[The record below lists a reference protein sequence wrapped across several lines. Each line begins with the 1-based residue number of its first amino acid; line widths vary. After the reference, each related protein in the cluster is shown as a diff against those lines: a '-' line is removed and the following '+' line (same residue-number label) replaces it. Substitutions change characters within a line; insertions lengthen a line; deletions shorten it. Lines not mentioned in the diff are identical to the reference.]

1 MHFKKG
7 MEVVW
12 MNILI
17 IGGTRFLGPYVV
29 KQLTEGGHRVT
40 IFHRGQTNTE
50 LPDGVQEMIGD
61 RTQLSDFTSEFKK
74 AEPEVVIDMFPY
86 AEKDAIDLS
95 AVFQSIAKRIVAL
108 SSADVYQAYGR
119 LIGLE
124 KGNFTKEAIKEDS
137 PLRSIHFP
145 YRNAVNESDWRYHYD
160 KILIE
165 KYYMEHS
172 SLPATILRLPMIYGP
187 NDRQHRLW
195 PYLHLINQKQTISLD
210 PREAD
215 WRTCRGFVE
224 NVAHAITLVANNDR
238 AANQIYNVAEENSLT
253 EEEWVQMIQ
262 KHCQSEI
269 PIQTIENE
277 SLDFYPEQHLFID
290 SQKIRQ
296 ELGYKEI
303 VPFSQGMMETIQ
315 WENEHPPVQNQPV

>member
-1 MHFKKG
+1 
-7 MEVVW
+7 MEVVA

-29 KQLTEGGHRVT
+29 KQLTECGHLVT
-40 IFHRGQTNTE
+40 IFHRGHTNTE
-50 LPDGVQEMIGD
+50 LPDGVIEMIGD
-61 RTQLSDFTSEFKK
+61 RTQIADFTSEFKK

-95 AVFQSIAKRIVAL
+95 KVFQTIAKRIVAL

-145 YRNAVNESDWRYHYD
+145 YRNAVKEKSDWRYHYD

-165 KYYMEHS
+165 KYYMQDS

-195 PYLHLINQKQTISLD
+195 PYLHLINQKQTITLD

-215 WRTCRGFVE
+215 WKTCRGFVE
-224 NVAHAITLVANNDR
+224 NVAHAITLAATNEK
-238 AANQIYNVAEENSLT
+238 AANQIYNVAEENSFT
-253 EEEWVQMIQ
+253 ESEWVQMIQ
-262 KHCQSEI
+262 KYCQSEI
-269 PIQTIENE
+269 PIQTTKNE
-277 SLDFYPEQHLFID
+277 SLDFYPAQQLLID

-303 VPFSQGMMETIQ
+303 VPFPQGMLETIQ
-315 WENEHPPVQNQPV
+315 WENEHPPAQNQPV

>member
-1 MHFKKG
+1 
-7 MEVVW
+7 

-50 LPDGVQEMIGD
+50 LPDGVQEIIGD

-74 AEPEVVIDMFPY
+74 AKPEVVIDMFPY
-86 AEKDAIDLS
+86 AEKDAMDLS

-145 YRNAVNESDWRYHYD
+145 YRNAVKDEKDWRYHYD

-165 KYYMEHS
+165 KYYMELS

-195 PYLHLINQKQTISLD
+195 PYLQLINQNQTISLD

-224 NVAHAITLVANNDR
+224 NVAHAITLAANNDK

-262 KHCQSEI
+262 KHCQNEV

-315 WENEHPPVQNQPV
+315 WENEHPPVQNLPV